1 MSARRLWLALAL
13 AALAAAIAAPSLGA
27 QEPPQR
33 ADLADISDEVMC
45 VVCGVPLELA
55 TEAPQAQAERE
66 FIRRLIEQGQ
76 TKDQI
81 KDALVAEYGENV
93 LAVPGTEG
101 FDLAAWVV
109 PGLALLLAAVAIFL
123 ALRAWRRNRDSSPPD
138 AGGPPD
144 AAASERLDADLAR
157 YDL

>member
-1 MSARRLWLALAL
+1 MSTPRWSLVPALAIVL
-13 AALAAAIAAPSLGA
+13 AVLVSPAAAA
-27 QEPPQR
+27 QDPVPR
-33 ADLADISDEVMC
+33 TDLADIADEVMC
-45 VVCGVPLELA
+45 PVCGVPLELA

-76 TKDQI
+76 TKEQI

-93 LAVPGTEG
+93 LAVPGTDG
-101 FDLAAWVV
+101 FGLAAWVV
-109 PGLALLLAAVAIFL
+109 PGLALLLAAGGIFL